1 MKSQEIKLK
10 SSDIQKAVIRGLK
23 HNVWETKRVGR
34 STKELVHVNPKLKK
48 EKHKKRFTD
57 FDREF

>member
-1 MKSQEIKLK
+1 MKFQEIKLK

-23 HNVWETKRVGR
+23 RNAWETKISGR

-48 EKHKKRFTD
+48 EKYKKRFTSLD
-57 FDREF
+57 KEF

>member
-10 SSDIQKAVIRGLK
+10 SSDLKKALVRGL
-23 HNVWETKRVGR
+23 NRRLWEAKTSGR

-48 EKHKKRFTD
+48 EKHKKRFTNLD
-57 FDREF
+57 GEF